1 MKQITLLLSMCFC
14 YTLTFANALDSIDL
28 ETYLRQNNL
37 QPKISEDGL
46 YYLMDNEGRGD
57 YPKTGD
63 YVMVSYVGKLLNGT
77 VFDQSG
83 EEPFIFQLG
92 YRQVIRGWE
101 KGIPLF
107 KVGSIG
113 TLYIPPHLGYSK
125 TGAGKVIPP
134 NAALIYEI
142 EVLKIMDYDAYDRY
156 MAALEEKE
164 RIAFEK
170 QQTAQFSTDKKLIH
184 EYASSHKLK
193 TKRLSSGVSYS
204 LKKKGK
210 GTVPRDGDIITFH
223 YEGFLLDDKAFDSS
237 YKRKQPFTFQFG
249 KGKAIK
255 GLEEALG
262 YFKKGSVGWIL
273 IPSRLAY
280 GPMEIDEEGIYIPGN
295 SVLIFKVK
303 VLKIDEEKVKG

>member
-1 MKQITLLLSMCFC
+1 MKQITLLLAMCFC
-14 YTLTFANALDSIDL
+14 YAIILANALDSIDL
-28 ETYLRQNNL
+28 ETYLIKNNI
-37 QPKISEDGL
+37 QAQTSEDGL
-46 YYLMDNEGRGD
+46 YYLMDKEGRGD
-57 YPKTGD
+57 FPKTGD
-63 YVMVSYVGKLLNGT
+63 YVMVNYVGKLLDGT

-107 KVGSIG
+107 KIGSKG
-113 TLYIPPHLGYSK
+113 TLYLAPQLGYGK
-125 TGAGKVIPP
+125 TGAGKAVPP

-156 MAALEEKE
+156 MADLEEKE
-164 RIAFEK
+164 RVAFER
-170 QQTAQFSTDKKLIH
+170 QQSVQFSTDKKLIH

-210 GTVPRDGDIITFH
+210 GEMPGNGDIITFH
-223 YEGFLLDDKAFDSS
+223 YEGFLLDGQEFDSS
-237 YKRKQPFTFQFG
+237 YKRTQPFSFQFG

-255 GLEEALG
+255 GLEEALS
-262 YFKKGSVGWIL
+262 YFKKGSEGWVL
-273 IPSRLAY
+273 IPSKLAY
-280 GPMEIDEEGIYIPGN
+280 GPMEIDEDGIFIPAN

-303 VLKIDEEKVKG
+303 VIKIDKAKVKG

>member
-14 YTLTFANALDSIDL
+14 YTLTFANTLDTIDL
-28 ETYLRQNNL
+28 ETYLRQNNI
-37 QPKISEDGL
+37 QAQTSQDGF
-46 YYLMDNEGRGD
+46 YYLLDNEGRGD
-57 YPKTGD
+57 FPKAGD
-63 YVMVSYVGKLLNGT
+63 YVMVNYVGKLLNGT
-77 VFDQSG
+77 IFDQSG

-107 KVGSIG
+107 KVGSKG
-113 TLYIPPHLGYSK
+113 TLYLPPQLGYGK
-125 TGAGKVIPP
+125 TGAGKSVPP

-156 MAALEEKE
+156 MADLEEKE

-170 QQTAQFSTDKKLIH
+170 QQLTQFSTDKKLIH
-184 EYASSHKLK
+184 EYASSHKLR

-210 GTVPRDGDIITFH
+210 GDTPRNGDIITFH
-223 YEGFLLDDKAFDSS
+223 YEGFLLDDKVFDSS
-237 YKRKQPFTFQFG
+237 YKRGQPFSFQFG

-262 YFKKGSVGWIL
+262 YFKKGSEGWIL
-273 IPSRLAY
+273 IPSKLAY
-280 GPMEIDEEGIYIPGN
+280 GPMEIDEEGTYIPGN

-303 VLKIDEEKVKG
+303 VIKIEISK